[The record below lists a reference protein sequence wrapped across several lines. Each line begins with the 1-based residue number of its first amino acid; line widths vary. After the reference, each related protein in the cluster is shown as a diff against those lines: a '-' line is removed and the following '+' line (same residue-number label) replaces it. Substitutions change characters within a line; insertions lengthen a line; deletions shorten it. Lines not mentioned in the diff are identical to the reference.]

1 MSICN
6 RGHRLIEEQSLDPP
20 IRRRFPKNQAHSGYK
35 FGQNPFCKGEEMGE
49 FTSSAF
55 KEAFWSDEEFLS
67 TAIDEISE
75 PDGDDI
81 PATGRNKNRSRLE
94 LKVMNHLMEAVKYS
108 CKNCKK
114 YVKKGYK
121 FLRRPGTQKL
131 NTNRTE
137 CKDFFFNLHDKL
149 KNAPNF

>member
-81 PATGRNKNRSRLE
+81 PATGRNKNRSSEFYRTWNGLSSFYPAPCVMDGCLPEGNHFKRKIKIRLE
-94 LKVMNHLMEAVKYS
+94 DFKIFE
-108 CKNCKK
+108 KN
-114 YVKKGYK
+114 K
-121 FLRRPGTQKL
+121 F
-131 NTNRTE
+131 
-137 CKDFFFNLHDKL
+137 
-149 KNAPNF
+149 KNVF